1 MPDANDQNLSP
12 AARKI
17 TDRDDE
23 FVKTITFFY
32 RKELGRDPE
41 PPGLASWLENLRNGM
56 TGPELEQALHDSPEA
71 VAFRARPP
79 VPPTPKTPRVH
90 VEGLRFVTEGG
101 EPWVMAF
108 ATSFRAYERFLRR
121 EDLGPHLQELAELG
135 ANGIRVFGAFDYGSP
150 QTQRLYPREH
160 PEYYDRLPE
169 FFDLL
174 RGFGLYAQFCVF
186 ADTARSVPG
195 KAAQLAH
202 WARVVDVLRPIENVL
217 LERVN
222 ENDQHDNHVDADVP
236 RPAGMCASFGS
247 NGGGQDPPG
256 PYWDYADLHSERRG
270 DFALSTTTVNFAIKG
285 YKGENAAKS
294 FDGTQRATVVS
305 EPPGIADALVPGR
318 RTNDP
323 RICYQMGVGC
333 STWGA
338 GGTAHS
344 DCGVQSVLH
353 TPIQA
358 ECVRQFLAGVR
369 AVA

>member
-1 MPDANDQNLSP
+1 MPDSNPPLQ
-12 AARKI
+12 AAKI
-17 TDRDDE
+17 TGRDEE
-23 FVKTITFFY
+23 FTRTITFFY
-32 RKELGRDPE
+32 RQELGRDPE
-41 PPGLASWLENLRNGM
+41 PGGLAAWLEQCRNGL
-56 TGPELEQALHDSPEA
+56 TGPQLEKALHDSAEA
-71 VAFRARPP
+71 VAFRARPK
-79 VPPTPKTPRVH
+79 VPETPRVH

-101 EPWVMAF
+101 APWVMAF
-108 ATSFRAYERFLRR
+108 ATSFRAYERFLRG
-121 EDLGPHLQELAELG
+121 EDLQPHLQELAELG

-160 PEYYDRLPE
+160 PDYYDRLAE
-169 FFDLL
+169 FFALL
-174 RGFGLYAQFCVF
+174 QGFGLYAQFCVF

-195 KAAQLAH
+195 KPAQLAH
-202 WARVVDVLRPIENVL
+202 WTRMVDVLRPIPNVL

-222 ENDQHDNHVDADVP
+222 ENDQHDNRVDADVP

-256 PYWDYADLHSERRG
+256 PYWDYSDLHSERRG

-294 FDGTQRATVVS
+294 FAGTQRATVVS
-305 EPPGIADALVPGR
+305 EPPGIADTLVAGR

-323 RICYQMGVGC
+323 GICYQMGVGS

-344 DCGVQSVLH
+344 DCGVQSVVL
-353 TPIQA
+353 TPVQK
-358 ECVRQFLAGVR
+358 ECVRQFINGVK
-369 AVA
+369 VK